1 MLKRAEEIKSV
12 ETFRQRKQ
20 EKFSLRQVEADLR
33 RSQLACE
40 QLDSTV
46 VSSRLTVP
54 LVARQRHSRLS
65 DIARA
70 FLIPR
75 ENGSGFKRTEHGSVI
90 KKTPVRRMRGR
101 RTL

>member
-46 VSSRLTVP
+46 GISDPEREWFWLQEDG
-54 LVARQRHSRLS
+54 ARQCDQEDSS
-65 DIARA
+65 EEDE
-70 FLIPR
+70 R
-75 ENGSGFKRTEHGSVI
+75 EEDAIEVGPHRVI
-90 KKTPVRRMRGR
+90 IFFAYT
-101 RTL
+101 